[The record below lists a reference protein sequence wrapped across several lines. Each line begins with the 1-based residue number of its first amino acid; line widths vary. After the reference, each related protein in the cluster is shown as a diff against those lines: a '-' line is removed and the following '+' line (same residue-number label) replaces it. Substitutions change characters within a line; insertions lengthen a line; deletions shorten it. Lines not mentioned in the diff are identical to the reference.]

1 MAQPVWL
8 TPAGNLGTYP
18 EGVFFQ
24 FPLLAEEPEL
34 GDPIYFEVIA
44 GELPSGV
51 QVAADGLIVGI
62 PKAVA
67 SVQGVPLEVARDTTN
82 RFAVR
87 AYTTKVIA
95 GVTVINRLADR
106 TFSITISGQD
116 APEWITPAG
125 QIAQYFD
132 GTQVIDLQLE
142 YADNDLTDYTEV
154 KLVGG
159 SLPPGLTLSATGS
172 ISGVIPPA
180 IVPTQPVGYD
190 DTPFDLYRFSS
201 SPNGSNENYSF
212 TVEIT
217 DGKSSAI
224 RTFSI
229 YVWSRSL
236 LSADTTINTA
246 DNTFITADGVNTWM
260 PIILNIPGSIGTV
273 QSNNYFAYQFI
284 GIDFVNDPFTFAL
297 DSGAL
302 PPGTTLDPTTGW
314 LYGYI
319 PDLGLT
325 ENTYSFSLIVYK
337 TNEPT
342 YVSQPYL
349 YSLVVNG
356 PIETNIF
363 WETPSLV
370 VDRALVPS
378 PLGTIVNGAT
388 SQLYV
393 KAVNISGIVLEYRL
407 KSGSDSNLPQGLRLL
422 PSGEIAGRCSFNTF
436 ALDGGTTTFDVASDN
451 QGVTAPTTFDLT
463 FVFTVEAYS
472 TNTQV
477 RVDKVFSI
485 TVDRQYNKPYENLY
499 IQAMPPQDDRDLV
512 NSLLQSPTI
521 IPPTLL
527 YRGDDPNFGRATKVV
542 YQHAFGLTAATY
554 ADYVSSLYEN
564 HYWKNLVLGSIE
576 TAQATDDNGNV
587 IYEVVYS
594 RVIGGQ
600 TNNRGESVSKE
611 VVLPYPIA
619 TQQIPLLVDGQILK
633 DPAAAT
639 TPTVPLALKSNAWLE
654 EARDLNMLANIGS
667 QMARDWMIDGQPG
680 DPQAPGGS
688 KVGIYFDWTP
698 SNQCDVNALES
709 TRYNKFKT
717 SLLEVAASRQII
729 WSEYTVTIDG
739 KEQTNCAPF
748 GFLINPAG
756 SDTAYLVLRG
766 TQTAADGKLDIM
778 PGKVPNPV
786 GGFGSGLT
794 AKGFSICYTGLG
806 PQGHPRSATTQGI
819 SLQEALENTTA
830 TKIHLGGHS
839 LGSAVVTLV
848 TAYAQSL
855 NKFDVIKSYPS
866 ASPTVGNQ
874 KFADWFDELEDR
886 NGNTMGANFWR
897 VTNVNDTVPLLPGS
911 WGGFFHVGETVEFNA
926 RYTLPNGV
934 TGDTALNHQICC
946 CYAYALQHPIEP
958 FNEKNQDGTCTFPKG
973 TVPPPG
979 AFDTAQHLTDL
990 QNFYIN
996 YYSDADQLI
1005 TTVYPNSLENM
1016 RNQVIDT
1023 VGQVSALLPRWMLS
1037 TQANGRVLGFTPAW
1051 VIAYVTPGNG
1061 EQIAYNIRTQFGTQ
1075 LNLVDFEVDR
1085 YELDKALTSN
1095 WDPVT
1100 KQWIPQP
1107 PAETTFDNDAHYQ
1120 LPEPNDSSFVFNGGL
1135 GYAVGDTIKILG
1147 SQVGGVDVTN
1157 DIVVTV
1163 QQVDEFGTIEQAI
1176 GQGAAPLLSVGN
1188 TYVNIVGSNI
1198 TGTGTGATWDIEV
1211 TGEDPTV
1218 FDAGS
1223 LRFIQPTIIATD
1235 TTDYDKY
1242 LVFPYRT
1249 ILG

>member
-67 SVQGVPLEVARDTTN
+67 NVQGVPLEVARDTTN

-95 GVTVINRLADR
+95 GATVINRLADR
-106 TFSITISGQD
+106 TFSITVSGQD

-142 YADNDLTDYTEV
+142 YTDNDLTDYTEV

-159 SLPPGLTLSATGS
+159 SLPPGLTLSATGG

-201 SPNGSNENYSF
+201 TPNGSNENYSF

-236 LSADTTINTA
+236 LSADTTIDTA

-297 DSGAL
+297 DSGTL

-337 TNEPT
+337 TDEPA

-363 WETPSLV
+363 WETPSSV

-407 KSGSDSNLPQGLRLL
+407 KSGSNSNLPQGLRLL

-472 TNTQV
+472 SNTQV

-512 NSLLQSPTI
+512 NSLLQSSTI

-554 ADYVSSLYEN
+554 EDYVSSLYEN

-587 IYEVVYS
+587 ISEVVYS

-611 VVLPYPIA
+611 VVLPYPI
-619 TQQIPLLVDGQILK
+619 
-633 DPAAAT
+633 DPN
-639 TPTVPLALKSNAWLE
+639 TPAEVNTV
-654 EARDLNMLANIGS
+654 
-667 QMARDWMIDGQPG
+667 
-680 DPQAPGGS
+680 
-688 KVGIYFDWTP
+688 F
-698 SNQCDVNALES
+698 
-709 TRYNKFKT
+709 
-717 SLLEVAASRQII
+717 
-729 WSEYTVTIDG
+729 
-739 KEQTNCAPF
+739 
-748 GFLINPAG
+748 
-756 SDTAYLVLRG
+756 
-766 TQTAADGKLDIM
+766 
-778 PGKVPNPV
+778 
-786 GGFGSGLT
+786 
-794 AKGFSICYTGLG
+794 
-806 PQGHPRSATTQGI
+806 
-819 SLQEALENTTA
+819 
-830 TKIHLGGHS
+830 
-839 LGSAVVTLV
+839 
-848 TAYAQSL
+848 
-855 NKFDVIKSYPS
+855 
-866 ASPTVGNQ
+866 
-874 KFADWFDELEDR
+874 
-886 NGNTMGANFWR
+886 
-897 VTNVNDTVPLLPGS
+897 
-911 WGGFFHVGETVEFNA
+911 
-926 RYTLPNGV
+926 
-934 TGDTALNHQICC
+934 
-946 CYAYALQHPIEP
+946 
-958 FNEKNQDGTCTFPKG
+958 
-973 TVPPPG
+973 
-979 AFDTAQHLTDL
+979 
-990 QNFYIN
+990 
-996 YYSDADQLI
+996 
-1005 TTVYPNSLENM
+1005 PNSLENM

-1100 KQWIPQP
+1100 EQWIPQP

-1120 LPEPNDSSFVFNGGL
+1120 VPGNFVFNGGS
-1135 GYAVGDTIKILG
+1135 GYAVNDKIKILG
-1147 SQVGGVDVTN
+1147 SQVGGIDITN
-1157 DIVVTV
+1157 DIVITV
-1163 QQVDEFGTIEQAI
+1163 QQVNGIGTIQQAI
-1176 GQGAAPLLSVGN
+1176 AAGTAPLLSVGS
-1188 TYVNIVGSNI
+1188 TYSTITGSNI
-1198 TGTGTGATWDIEV
+1198 TGTGAGATWDIEV

-1218 FDAGS
+1218 FDTGS

>member
-34 GDPIYFEVIA
+34 GDPIYFEIIA
-44 GELPSGV
+44 GELPNGV

-67 SVQGVPLEVARDTTN
+67 SVQGVPFEVASDTTS

-95 GVTVINRLADR
+95 GATVINRLADR
-106 TFSITISGQD
+106 TFSITVTGQD

-142 YADNDLTDYTEV
+142 YTDNDLTDYTEV
-154 KLVGG
+154 RLVGG

-180 IVPTQPVGYD
+180 TIPTEPVGYD

-201 SPNGSNENYSF
+201 TPNGSNENYSF

-246 DNTFITADGVNTWM
+246 DNTFITADSVNTWM

-297 DSGAL
+297 DSGTL

-337 TNEPT
+337 TDEPT

-356 PIETNIF
+356 PIGTNIF
-363 WETPSLV
+363 WETPASV

-407 KSGSDSNLPQGLRLL
+407 KSGSNSNLPQGLRLL
-422 PSGEIAGRCSFNTF
+422 PSGEIVGRCSFNTF
-436 ALDGGTTTFDVASDN
+436 ALDSGTTTFDVAGDN
-451 QGVTAPTTFDLT
+451 RGVTAPTTFDLT

-472 TNTQV
+472 SNTQV
-477 RVDKVFSI
+477 SVDKVFSI
-485 TVDRQYNKPYENLY
+485 TVDRQYNKPYESLY

-512 NSLLQSPTI
+512 NSLLQSSTI

-554 ADYVSSLYEN
+554 EDYVSSLYEN
-564 HYWKNLVLGSIE
+564 HYWKNLILGSIE

-594 RVIGGQ
+594 RVIGGF
-600 TNNRGESVSKE
+600 TNDQGKSVSKE
-611 VVLPYPIA
+611 VVLPYPIDPN
-619 TQQIPLLVDGQILK
+619 TPGQ
-633 DPAAAT
+633 
-639 TPTVPLALKSNAWLE
+639 V
-654 EARDLNMLANIGS
+654 
-667 QMARDWMIDGQPG
+667 
-680 DPQAPGGS
+680 
-688 KVGIYFDWTP
+688 
-698 SNQCDVNALES
+698 
-709 TRYNKFKT
+709 
-717 SLLEVAASRQII
+717 
-729 WSEYTVTIDG
+729 
-739 KEQTNCAPF
+739 
-748 GFLINPAG
+748 
-756 SDTAYLVLRG
+756 
-766 TQTAADGKLDIM
+766 
-778 PGKVPNPV
+778 
-786 GGFGSGLT
+786 
-794 AKGFSICYTGLG
+794 
-806 PQGHPRSATTQGI
+806 
-819 SLQEALENTTA
+819 
-830 TKIHLGGHS
+830 
-839 LGSAVVTLV
+839 
-848 TAYAQSL
+848 
-855 NKFDVIKSYPS
+855 
-866 ASPTVGNQ
+866 
-874 KFADWFDELEDR
+874 
-886 NGNTMGANFWR
+886 
-897 VTNVNDTVPLLPGS
+897 DTV
-911 WGGFFHVGETVEFNA
+911 F
-926 RYTLPNGV
+926 
-934 TGDTALNHQICC
+934 
-946 CYAYALQHPIEP
+946 
-958 FNEKNQDGTCTFPKG
+958 
-973 TVPPPG
+973 
-979 AFDTAQHLTDL
+979 
-990 QNFYIN
+990 
-996 YYSDADQLI
+996 
-1005 TTVYPNSLENM
+1005 PNSLENM

-1037 TQANGRVLGFTPAW
+1037 TQTNGRVLGFTPAW
-1051 VIAYVTPGNG
+1051 VIAYVTPGNSK
-1061 EQIAYNIRTQFGTQ
+1061 QIAYNIRTQFGTQ

-1085 YELDKALTSN
+1085 YELDRALTSN
-1095 WDPVT
+1095 WDPVAE
-1100 KQWIPQP
+1100 QWIPQP
-1107 PAETTFDNDAHYQ
+1107 PSETTFDDEAHYQ
-1120 LPEPNDSSFVFNGGL
+1120 VPENFVFNGGS
-1135 GYAVGDTIKILG
+1135 GYAVNDKIKILG
-1147 SQVGGVDVTN
+1147 SQVGGIDITN
-1157 DIVVTV
+1157 DIVITV
-1163 QQVDEFGTIEQAI
+1163 QQVNGIGTIQQAI
-1176 GQGAAPLLSVGN
+1176 AVGTAPLLSVGS
-1188 TYVNIVGSNI
+1188 TYSTITGSNI
-1198 TGTGTGATWDIEV
+1198 IGAGAGATWDIEV

-1218 FDAGS
+1218 FDGGS
-1223 LRFIQPTIIATD
+1223 LRFTYPTVIATD